1 MNGLSTALLS
11 TSQGRRPRHPWLD
24 ATSRH
29 RYCRGRVSLPAGDLS
44 ARSVNLTHSQNYRFR
59 YGRPVP
65 YILISHNRKR
75 RAQGPPLHY
84 YIYFSKKKTAHECVR
99 SLCWRYLSSRVGQVL
114 RPKEVPL
121 APGEESVRWTLSARI
136 SIWVKRKPHTF
147 VCGVCWR
154 YLSSRAVARQ
164 VLSAQMSLTSVFG
177 MGTGGPSLQSTP
189 THMDGF

>member
-59 YGRPVP
+59 YGRPFP
-65 YILISHNRKR
+65 YILIAHNRKR

-84 YIYFSKKKTAHECVR
+84 ILYSSNEKKENR
-99 SLCWRYLSSRVGQVL
+99 
-114 RPKEVPL
+114 
-121 APGEESVRWTLSARI
+121 TLSCAVYIGVIYLPGQAKYCDR
-136 SIWVKRKPHTF
+136 RK
-147 VCGVCWR
+147 CLWR
-154 YLSSRAVARQ
+154 LAKKVSGGHFPPE
-164 VLSAQMSLTSVFG
+164 SAFG
-177 MGTGGPSLQSTP
+177 
-189 THMDGF
+189 

>member
-1 MNGLSTALLS
+1 MNGQSTALLS

-29 RYCRGRVSLPAGDLS
+29 RYCRGRVSRPAGDLS
-44 ARSVNLTHSQNYRFR
+44 ARSINLTHSQNYRFR

-99 SLCWRYLSSRVGQVL
+99 SLCWRYLSSR
-114 RPKEVPL
+114 
-121 APGEESVRWTLSARI
+121 
-136 SIWVKRKPHTF
+136 
-147 VCGVCWR
+147 
-154 YLSSRAVARQ
+154 AVARQ
-164 VLSAQMSLTSVFG
+164 VLSAQTSLTSVFG

-189 THMDGF
+189 THMDGVCPIFYINAPSGFFAACEAW

>member
-84 YIYFSKKKTAHECVR
+84 YIYFSKKKTAHFRVRCV
-99 SLCWRYLSSRVGQVL
+99 LALPIFPG
-114 RPKEVPL
+114 RPSIVTPS
-121 APGEESVRWTLSARI
+121 GTVRWTVPG
-136 SIWVKRKPHTF
+136 VKKEPDFRLTLYVGVTYLPGQSPAKYCRRK
-147 VCGVCWR
+147 
-154 YLSSRAVARQ
+154 RA
-164 VLSAQMSLTSVFG
+164 
-177 MGTGGPSLQSTP
+177 
-189 THMDGF
+189 